1 MCQCRICLDEVPQEE
16 RYQFCNC
23 IGSNGNVHF
32 ECLEKW
38 IRGNNYKDK
47 CEICNSKYRLK
58 FIPQYPGI
66 INIDFMV
73 LILLNLGSIIGCIYV
88 WLFFKNEDE
97 QDLLIFYTKNTLL
110 YLPFVLT
117 HILRIK
123 YIKTKKVISYKLEL
137 IEPDENT
144 PFIEDGNSEQ
154 NNDIGINNDGS
165 INLSSDLQEDAQPLV
180 VD

>member
-1 MCQCRICLDEVPQEE
+1 MCQCRICLDEVPEEE

-23 IGSNGNVHF
+23 IGSNGHVHF

-66 INIDFMV
+66 INLDFMF

-88 WLFFKNEDE
+88 WLFFKDEQE
-97 QDLLIFYTKNTLL
+97 QDLLSFYTKNTLL

-123 YIKTKKVISYKLEL
+123 YIKTKKIISYKLEL
-137 IEPDENT
+137 IEADENT
-144 PFIEDGNSEQ
+144 PFIEDG
-154 NNDIGINNDGS
+154 S
-165 INLSSDLQEDAQPLV
+165 INLSFDLEEDAQPLV

>member
-1 MCQCRICLDEVPQEE
+1 MYLC
-16 RYQFCNC
+16 
-23 IGSNGNVHF
+23 
-32 ECLEKW
+32 
-38 IRGNNYKDK
+38 
-47 CEICNSKYRLK
+47 
-58 FIPQYPGI
+58 
-66 INIDFMV
+66 MA
-73 LILLNLGSIIGCIYV
+73 
-88 WLFFKNEDE
+88 FFKNEHEQE

-137 IEPDENT
+137 IEADENT
-144 PFIEDGNSEQ
+144 PLIEDGNSEQ
-154 NNDIGINNDGS
+154 NIDINNDGS